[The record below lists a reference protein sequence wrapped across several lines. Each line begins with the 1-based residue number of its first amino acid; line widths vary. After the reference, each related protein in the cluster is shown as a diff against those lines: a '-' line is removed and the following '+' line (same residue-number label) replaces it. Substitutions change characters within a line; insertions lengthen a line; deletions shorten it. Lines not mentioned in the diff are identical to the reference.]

1 MGAQDALTRRK
12 QMSKFLYKLTDEH
25 GNSTNQ
31 THWSEGVRH
40 EIVKELRDSSK
51 PLCTKHYLHAYENP
65 LVAAFMNPL
74 HAAYANPIL
83 WQATGWV
90 QKRDNQLKCGC
101 FSLRTI
107 QKIPLPVIT
116 RNQKVR
122 AAIYCALTR
131 PQSEHFK
138 KWAAKWLAGEDRTAK
153 AAKAALAAATATAT
167 AAAHAAHAAAD
178 AAYAAYAAT
187 DAAAAYAAAT
197 AAAYAA
203 ADAAAAAA
211 AAHATAATDA
221 AAAYAA
227 AAAAAY
233 AATDAAAAYAAA
245 DAAAQAAAHAANA
258 ANAANAAAAFN
269 LIKIL
274 KRSIK
279 EEAILD
285 RRMVSQA

>member
-1 MGAQDALTRRK
+1 
-12 QMSKFLYKLTDEH
+12 MSEFLYKLTNEY
-25 GNSTNQ
+25 GNSFNH
-31 THWSEGVRH
+31 THWSEGIKH
-40 EIVKELRDSSK
+40 EIVKELRDNSK
-51 PLCTKHYLHAYENP
+51 PLCTKHYLHAYESP
-65 LVAAFMNPL
+65 LVAAFMNPI

-107 QKIPLPVIT
+107 QKVPLPVIT
-116 RNQKVR
+116 QNQRVR
-122 AAIYCALTR
+122 AAIYCSLTQ

-138 KWAAKWLAGEDRTAK
+138 KWATKWLAGEDRTAK
-153 AAKAALAAATATAT
+153 AADATAKAAA
-167 AAAHAAHAAAD
+167 AAAD
-178 AAYAAYAAT
+178 AYAV
-187 DAAAAYAAAT
+187 AYAAAD

-203 ADAAAAAA
+203 ADAYAVAYAAYAADNA
-211 AAHATAATDA
+211 ADN
-221 AAAYAA
+221 AAYAA
-227 AAAAAY
+227 AY
-233 AATDAAAAYAAA
+233 A
-245 DAAAQAAAHAANA
+245 
-258 ANAANAAAAFN
+258 AANAAAAFN

>member
-1 MGAQDALTRRK
+1 
-12 QMSKFLYKLTDEH
+12 MSKFLYKLTDEH
-25 GNSTNQ
+25 GNSANR

-51 PLCTKHYLHAYENP
+51 PLCTEHYLHAYENP
-65 LVAAFMNPL
+65 LVAAFMNSL

-107 QKIPLPVIT
+107 QKVPLPIIT
-116 RNQKVR
+116 RSQRVR
-122 AAIYCALTR
+122 AAIYCSLTQ

-153 AAKAALAAATATAT
+153 AAYAAADDANTAANAANAAAYAANAAAAKVAYAAAAKVAYAAANAAY
-167 AAAHAAHAAAD
+167 AAAHAAANTAANAASAAAYAAYADAAAANAAAAADAKVAYAAADAAAD
-178 AAYAAYAAT
+178 AAYAAAT
-187 DAAAAYAAAT
+187 
-197 AAAYAA
+197 
-203 ADAAAAAA
+203 
-211 AAHATAATDA
+211 
-221 AAAYAA
+221 
-227 AAAAAY
+227 
-233 AATDAAAAYAAA
+233 
-245 DAAAQAAAHAANA
+245 ANA
-258 ANAANAAAAFN
+258 AFD

-274 KRSIK
+274 KCSIK

>member
-1 MGAQDALTRRK
+1 
-12 QMSKFLYKLTDEH
+12 MSKFLYKLTDEH
-25 GNSTNQ
+25 GNSFNH

-40 EIVKELRDSSK
+40 EIVKELRDNSE

-65 LVAAFMNPL
+65 LVAVFINSL
-74 HAAYANPIL
+74 HTAYVNPIL

-107 QKIPLPVIT
+107 QKVPLPVIT
-116 RNQKVR
+116 RNQRVR
-122 AAIYCALTR
+122 VAIYCALIQ

-138 KWAAKWLAGEDRTAK
+138 KWAAKWLAGEDRTAG
-153 AAKAALAAATATAT
+153 AAAAYAYAA
-167 AAAHAAHAAAD
+167 AAAHAAHAAAH
-178 AAYAAYAAT
+178 
-187 DAAAAYAAAT
+187 

-203 ADAAAAAA
+203 ADAAG
-211 AAHATAATDA
+211 A

-227 AAAAAY
+227 AY
-233 AATDAAAAYAAA
+233 AA
-245 DAAAQAAAHAANA
+245 DAAAHAAAAAAATEAAHAAA
-258 ANAANAAAAFN
+258 ATEAATFN

-279 EEAILD
+279 EEAIFE